1 MDFRRSYV
9 CVRKKAH
16 KIKGSTPKND
26 FCRILSRNSVLD
38 PLSLVLSR
46 VLDEEGELAEIVE
59 GRIANIFF
67 IFSQAENHVKEMVAE
82 RTVLHRKNTSPSQDC
97 AIV

>member
-1 MDFRRSYV
+1 M
-9 CVRKKAH
+9 
-16 KIKGSTPKND
+16 
-26 FCRILSRNSVLD
+26 LD

-46 VLDEEGELAEIVE
+46 VLDEEGDLAEIIE

-82 RTVLHRKNTSPSQDC
+82 RTVLHSMHTLLEVTPRLSVL
-97 AIV
+97 IIF